1 MSSLNIPVVDFSL
14 CGLNNAEKD
23 LSEKNLESTGVE
35 LVKALSTVGV
45 SYLTNSGIDPNMIC
59 DGRKVWEK
67 FFDSSLEKKSKYA
80 RGEDVM
86 LGYIGHGTEHVDC
99 TKPAD
104 HKEAYNI
111 TCKSVSSGT
120 ANLPDDLS
128 PGITDWMKIFMSE
141 NKALTDRIF
150 DLLSLLF
157 AIYNQAMCGWDAT
170 QTDYCTITILFT
182 DDVGGLQFDKNGE
195 FVDIVPMPNVPLVY
209 VEDTLQGLTSGQL
222 KAIKNRDVVS
232 ADKMQHSRRRLSMG
246 YYVIPDDEVPINR
259 PLLYK
264 DEKINQVNQ
273 KALSSADPPL
283 TFPQHL
289 ANMAAKIRHDC
300 GKREEH

>member
-1 MSSLNIPVVDFSL
+1 M
-14 CGLNNAEKD
+14 
-23 LSEKNLESTGVE
+23 
-35 LVKALSTVGV
+35 
-45 SYLTNSGIDPNMIC
+45 
-59 DGRKVWEK
+59 
-67 FFDSSLEKKSKYA
+67 
-80 RGEDVM
+80 
-86 LGYIGHGTEHVDC
+86 
-99 TKPAD
+99 
-104 HKEAYNI
+104 
-111 TCKSVSSGT
+111 
-120 ANLPDDLS
+120 
-128 PGITDWMKIFMSE
+128 
-141 NKALTDRIF
+141 
-150 DLLSLLF
+150 
-157 AIYNQAMCGWDAT
+157 
-170 QTDYCTITILFT
+170 
-182 DDVGGLQFDKNGE
+182 QFDKNGE